1 MEVEVEQL
9 QQARAL
15 AASQQTAKQ
24 MASDLDRAW
33 AVQRRDSEVAQERHE
48 QVSSRGGKGGTRG
61 RCSDG
66 ACRRAGR
73 FH

>member
-33 AVQRRDSEVAQERHE
+33 AVQRRDSVVAQERQE
-48 QVSSRGGKGGTRG
+48 QVSGQGGGGAPVG
-61 RCSDG
+61 CSDD
-66 ACRRAGR
+66 AMRAGR
-73 FH
+73 FQ